1 MAEFVNITESDA
13 VATVTITR
21 ESLHNAFNEVVIDE
35 LTAAFRD
42 LSESE
47 SARVVILASEGKSF
61 SAGADIHW
69 MKRMVDY
76 SYDENIRDAN
86 TMADMLRAIREC
98 SKPTIARVH
107 GATFGGGV
115 GLTAA
120 CDVAVA
126 VESAVFCLSE
136 TKLGIAPAVIS
147 PYVMEKIGP
156 GPMRR
161 YALTA
166 ERFDAREA
174 CRLGLISDFVATA
187 EELDPWIAKV
197 SHEILQVSPNAVAVC
212 KPLLNEVAGLHWD
225 RVQEI
230 TTAGIAGLRVSEEGQ
245 EGLHAFLEKRKPAWS
260 PEAQAKA

>member
-1 MAEFVNITESDA
+1 MAEFVSTTHDGPL
-13 VATVTITR
+13 ATVTITR

-35 LTAAFRD
+35 LTASFRD
-42 LSESE
+42 LSENDSTR
-47 SARVVILASEGKSF
+47 AVILASKGKSF

-69 MKRMVDY
+69 MKRMVEY
-76 SYDENIRDAN
+76 SYEENIRDAN

-98 SKPTIARVH
+98 RKPTIARVH

-120 CDVAVA
+120 CDIAVA
-126 VESAVFCLSE
+126 AKSAIFCLSE

-166 ERFDAREA
+166 ERFDAVEA
-174 CRLGLISDFVATA
+174 HRLGLISDVVETA
-187 EELDPWIAKV
+187 DELDDWIGRVCHA
-197 SHEILQVSPNAVAVC
+197 ILQVSPNAVAAC

-230 TTAGIAGLRVSEEGQ
+230 TTAGIAGLRVSPEGQ
-245 EGLHAFLEKRKPAWS
+245 DGLHAFLEKRKPTWA
-260 PEAQAKA
+260 PKD